1 METSHSVKKKRS
13 KRDVFASEESKI
25 RYEAYSRLQ
34 AAAVAFGEH
43 LPIPEIVA
51 IGGQSDGKSSLL
63 EAFLGFRFNVREVE
77 MGTRRPL
84 IVQMVHDPEAE
95 VPRCRL
101 QNEENAEYGPVI
113 SESEVPETLKRR
125 TEEHLKAL
133 GNATVSNIA
142 ICMRVEYAY
151 CPNLTIID
159 TPGLILKAKAGV
171 HDDSPDAIAA
181 MVKEYIAPPHR
192 LILFLQQSSVEWA
205 SSLWLHVVQEVDP
218 TFSRTV
224 MVCSKFDNRMREFKE
239 RWEVDKFLSASG
251 YLPTKVKPF
260 FVALP
265 ADRNIVNA
273 EMWRRQINE
282 VDIQTLDYLNAHI
295 SGGFDE
301 AQFGAR
307 MGFGNLRKY
316 LESELARR
324 YRETA
329 PATLAI
335 LQQRCDQVAGELTTM
350 QKRLNSLTDAASL
363 RKTAMEYAGEVVSE
377 ILSMLRGA
385 SQLDPSVF
393 GMTTAEEHTYL
404 GHGVW
409 PGIPN
414 VVAPPNASLKL
425 FGGAAFERCL
435 QEFQSAAGLLDVPRV
450 ARDKVANVLL
460 AHRGVS
466 SGAMCDQVAQ
476 QISCGMANA
485 MLLPLLDAAS
495 KRLAQMLRRVFDIA
509 KLAMDSRSGGPGDL
523 LRMYVSFH
531 ASLQSAYSTFVSK
544 LEESARVHLRRQLEA
559 STSLFT
565 LSNLMVRLEGADAGP
580 RTDSPAWQN
589 IDLDGPQAEA
599 QEDDDSDDQEPP
611 VHHAHGVL
619 VPQSGGRE
627 NRLAIAAY
635 IDGSPSKGRVHKAL
649 KASANGTGAPKSQM
663 IHQGYR
669 DGVYENIVDKA
680 SKLFVIIRQS
690 VVADLAPSALKSSF
704 LDPLHSSLFSEVF
717 MSLFA
722 CGDKHFM
729 TMFYAESAIQA
740 LTQKTE
746 SLARRA
752 EGLTK
757 CKNEFADL
765 ARCL

>member
-1 METSHSVKKKRS
+1 
-13 KRDVFASEESKI
+13 
-25 RYEAYSRLQ
+25 
-34 AAAVAFGEH
+34 
-43 LPIPEIVA
+43 
-51 IGGQSDGKSSLL
+51 
-63 EAFLGFRFNVREVE
+63 

-101 QNEENAEYGPVI
+101 QNEDNAEYGPTI
-113 SESEVPETLKRR
+113 SESEVPDTLKRR
-125 TEEHLKAL
+125 TEEHLKSL
-133 GNATVSNIA
+133 GNATVSKIA

-159 TPGLILKAKAGV
+159 TPGLILKAKTGQ

-273 EMWRRQINE
+273 ETWRRQINE
-282 VDIQTLDYLNAHI
+282 VDIQTLDYLNSHI

-301 AQFGAR
+301 TQFGAR

-335 LQQRCDQVAGELTTM
+335 LQQRCDQVAAELATM
-350 QKRLNSLTDAASL
+350 QKRLSSLTDAASL
-363 RKTAMEYAGEVVSE
+363 RRTAMEYAGEVCLTFQKTVFKHVETKFCNGMKVAQFKCMEMQASTGFRLRTLVHASFISTFGNVQVVSE

-393 GMTTAEEHTYL
+393 GMTTSEEHTYL

-414 VVAPPNASLKL
+414 VVAPPNARLKL

-435 QEFQSAAGLLDVPRV
+435 QEFQSAATLLDVPCV
-450 ARDKVANVLL
+450 PRDKVANVLL

-466 SGAMCDQVAQ
+466 TGTMCDQVAQ
-476 QISCGMANA
+476 QIACGMANA

-531 ASLQSAYSTFVSK
+531 ASLQVCLHDSYPHKQPA
-544 LEESARVHLRRQLEA
+544 EI
-559 STSLFT
+559 LF
-565 LSNLMVRLEGADAGP
+565 
-580 RTDSPAWQN
+580 
-589 IDLDGPQAEA
+589 
-599 QEDDDSDDQEPP
+599 
-611 VHHAHGVL
+611 
-619 VPQSGGRE
+619 
-627 NRLAIAAY
+627 
-635 IDGSPSKGRVHKAL
+635 
-649 KASANGTGAPKSQM
+649 
-663 IHQGYR
+663 
-669 DGVYENIVDKA
+669 
-680 SKLFVIIRQS
+680 IRMMS
-690 VVADLAPSALKSSF
+690 V
-704 LDPLHSSLFSEVF
+704 
-717 MSLFA
+717 
-722 CGDKHFM
+722 
-729 TMFYAESAIQA
+729 Q
-740 LTQKTE
+740 
-746 SLARRA
+746 
-752 EGLTK
+752 
-757 CKNEFADL
+757 
-765 ARCL
+765 RCF